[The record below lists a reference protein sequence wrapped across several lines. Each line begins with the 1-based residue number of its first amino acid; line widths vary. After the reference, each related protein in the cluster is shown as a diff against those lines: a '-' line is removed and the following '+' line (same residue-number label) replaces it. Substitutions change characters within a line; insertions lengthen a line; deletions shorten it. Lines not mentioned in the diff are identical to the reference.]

1 MKLSINLNINFLVS
15 SLIEQFNLY
24 NLLYEH
30 LCDKLLLLMLNL
42 TFYLFVFLDI
52 CMYIIYILY
61 IYLFV
66 FIYSYTHT
74 CCNIFPYVK
83 FVVYLDFIDN

>member
-15 SLIEQFNLY
+15 SSIEQFNLY

-42 TFYLFVFLDI
+42 TFYLFVF
-52 CMYIIYILY
+52 
-61 IYLFV
+61 
-66 FIYSYTHT
+66 IYSYTYIKKNT
-74 CCNIFPYVK
+74 
-83 FVVYLDFIDN
+83 